1 MPNLPDD
8 ASLPDDIPTLEAQIG
23 EIEQAKAD
31 CEAALRRLTEAED
44 HAKGVFFAQEIH
56 EARQLRLQLEVQK
69 ELRRVRTNRIRPNV
83 PPF

>member
-31 CEAALRRLTEAED
+31 CEAALRRLSEAED
-44 HAKGVFFAQEIH
+44 LANGVFFAKEIH

-69 ELRRVRTNRIRPNV
+69 ELRRVRINRIRLNV
-83 PPF
+83 SAF